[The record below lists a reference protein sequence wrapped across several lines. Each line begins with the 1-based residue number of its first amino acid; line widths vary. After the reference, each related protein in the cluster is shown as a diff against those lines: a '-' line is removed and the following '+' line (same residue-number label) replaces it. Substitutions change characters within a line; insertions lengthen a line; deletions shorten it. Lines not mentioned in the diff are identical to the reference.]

1 MSKHL
6 IARGVLLKMFAPWT
20 AKISHA
26 ILKEI
31 LMTVVLRLLCA
42 CVISS
47 VLGVPLAQAQ
57 DATKPWPTRSLRIV
71 VGFPAGSVTD
81 TVARLLAEQ
90 LAQSLGQA
98 VVVENKPGANGAI
111 GVGEVARALP
121 DGYTL
126 LVTNSSS
133 ITINPQL
140 YKQITYKASDFAPI
154 VMAIEAPFILTVN
167 PAWAQKNAVNDTKDL
182 IRYAQ
187 QHPDKLSYGS
197 GGQGNMAHLSFV
209 SLSNRANVK
218 TTHVPYKSAALAG
231 LAVISGELDAG
242 FDTLS
247 TVPNIQAGKLK
258 PLAVTAAKRIAQLP
272 DVPTMAEIGYG
283 DFEVIF
289 WMGLLA
295 PAGTPP
301 ALVQKIYEAT
311 TPILNNSKA
320 VAVLKNNGEPVM
332 LDPAR
337 FAQQINKEVPVWGDV
352 IRREAL
358 VNE

>member
-1 MSKHL
+1 M
-6 IARGVLLKMFAPWT
+6 MN
-20 AKISHA
+20 A
-26 ILKEI
+26 IRRVGAMVALCC
-31 LMTVVLRLLCA
+31 LTVA
-42 CVISS
+42 AAH
-47 VLGVPLAQAQ
+47 AQAV
-57 DATKPWPTRSLRIV
+57 ATSWPIKPLRIV

-81 TVARLLAEQ
+81 TVGRVTAEQ
-90 LAQSLGQA
+90 LSKVLGQP

-111 GVGEVARALP
+111 GVGEVARAAP

-154 VMAIEAPFILTVN
+154 TMIIEAPFILAVN
-167 PAWAQKNAVNDTKDL
+167 PEWAQKNSVDSIQAL

-187 QHPDKLSYGS
+187 AQPDKLTYGS

-209 SLSNRANVK
+209 SLSNRANIK

-231 LAVISGELDAG
+231 LAMISGELNAG

-247 TVPNIQAGKLK
+247 TVPNVQAGKLK
-258 PLAVTAAKRIAQLP
+258 ALAVTSSKRIAQLP
-272 DVPTMAEIGYG
+272 DLPTMAEAGFA
-283 DFEVIF
+283 DFEVTF

-295 PAGTPP
+295 PAGTPE
-301 ALVQKIYEAT
+301 LIITKLYEAARLIT
-311 TPILNNSKA
+311 NNSKA
-320 VAVLKNNGEPVM
+320 EAVLKSNGEPVM
-332 LDPAR
+332 LDPKS
-337 FAQQINKEVPVWGDV
+337 FANLINKEVPLWGEV

-358 VNE
+358 ILD

>member
-1 MSKHL
+1 MMNAIRRVGATVAL
-6 IARGVLLKMFAPWT
+6 CCLAGVGA
-20 AKISHA
+20 
-26 ILKEI
+26 
-31 LMTVVLRLLCA
+31 V
-42 CVISS
+42 
-47 VLGVPLAQAQ
+47 AQAQ
-57 DATKPWPTRSLRIV
+57 AVAAPWPNKPLRIV

-81 TVARLLAEQ
+81 TVARVMAEQ
-90 LAQSLGQA
+90 LAKSLGQP

-111 GVGEVARALP
+111 GVGEVARAAP

-154 VMAIEAPFILTVN
+154 TMVIEAPFILTVN
-167 PAWAQKNAVNDTKDL
+167 PEWAQKNAVNSIQDL

-187 QHPDKLSYGS
+187 AQPDKLTYGS

-209 SLSNRANVK
+209 SLSNRANIK

-231 LAVISGELDAG
+231 LAMISGELNAG

-258 PLAVTAAKRIAQLP
+258 ALAVTSSKRIAQLP
-272 DVPTMAEIGYG
+272 GLPTMAEAGFA
-283 DFEVIF
+283 DFEVTF

-295 PAGTPP
+295 PAGTSQPII
-301 ALVQKIYEAT
+301 AKIYEAARLVT
-311 TPILNNSKA
+311 TNPKA
-320 VAVLKNNGEPVM
+320 EAVLKSNGEPVM
-332 LDPAR
+332 LDPKS
-337 FAQQINKEVPVWGDV
+337 FANLINKEVPLWGEV

-358 VNE
+358 VLD

>member
-1 MSKHL
+1 MISVG
-6 IARGVLLKMFAPWT
+6 RWFSV
-20 AKISHA
+20 SHA
-26 ILKEI
+26 LS
-31 LMTVVLRLLCA
+31 LLTVLA
-42 CVISS
+42 CFVAMP
-47 VLGVPLAQAQ
+47 VQAQ
-57 DATKPWPTRSLRIV
+57 DLVRPWPNKPLRVV

-81 TVARLLAEQ
+81 TVARVMAEQ
-90 LAQSLGQA
+90 LAKSLGQP

-111 GVGEVARALP
+111 GVGEVARATP

-154 VMAIEAPFILTVN
+154 TMVIEAPFILTVN
-167 PAWAQKNAVNDTKDL
+167 PEWAQKNAVNSIQDL
-182 IRYAQ
+182 IRFAQ
-187 QHPDKLSYGS
+187 AQPDKLTYGS

-209 SLSNRANVK
+209 SLSNRANIK

-231 LAVISGELDAG
+231 LAMISGELNAG

-258 PLAVTAAKRIAQLP
+258 ALAVTSSKRIAQLP
-272 DVPTMAEIGYG
+272 ELPTMAEAGFA

-295 PAGTPP
+295 PAGTPQP
-301 ALVQKIYEAT
+301 IVTKLYEAARLVT
-311 TPILNNSKA
+311 TNPKA
-320 VAVLKNNGEPVM
+320 EAVLKNNGEPVM
-332 LDPAR
+332 LDPR
-337 FAQQINKEVPVWGDV
+337 SFANLINKEVPLWGEV

-358 VNE
+358 VLD

>member
-1 MSKHL
+1 M
-6 IARGVLLKMFAPWT
+6 INTIR
-20 AKISHA
+20 
-26 ILKEI
+26 
-31 LMTVVLRLLCA
+31 RLSALF
-42 CVISS
+42 
-47 VLGVPLAQAQ
+47 VLGGLMLTTVHAQ
-57 DATKPWPTRSLRIV
+57 DALKLWPNKPLRVV

-81 TVARLLAEQ
+81 TVARVMAEQ
-90 LAQSLGQA
+90 LTKALGQP

-111 GVGEVARALP
+111 GVGEVARAAP

-140 YKQITYKASDFAPI
+140 YKQISYKASDFAPI
-154 VMAIEAPFILTVN
+154 TMVIEAPFILTVN
-167 PAWAQKNAVNDTKDL
+167 PEWAQKNAVNSIQDL

-187 QHPDKLSYGS
+187 AQPDKLTYGS

-209 SLSNRANVK
+209 SLSNRANIK
-218 TTHVPYKSAALAG
+218 TTHVPYKSAAQAG
-231 LAVISGELDAG
+231 LAMISGELNAG

-258 PLAVTAAKRIAQLP
+258 GLAVTSSKRIAQLP
-272 DVPTMAEIGYG
+272 ELPTMAEAGFT

-301 ALVQKIYEAT
+301 TIIAKIYEAAKLIST
-311 TPILNNSKA
+311 NPKAEAILKS
-320 VAVLKNNGEPVM
+320 NGEPVM
-332 LDPAR
+332 LNPKS
-337 FAQQINKEVPVWGDV
+337 FANLINKEVPLWGEV

-358 VNE
+358 VLD

>member
-1 MSKHL
+1 MITL
-6 IARGVLLKMFAPWT
+6 IRRLSTLISLVGLALT
-20 AKISHA
+20 AAH
-26 ILKEI
+26 
-31 LMTVVLRLLCA
+31 
-42 CVISS
+42 
-47 VLGVPLAQAQ
+47 AQ
-57 DATKPWPTRSLRIV
+57 DLSKPWPNKPLRIV

-81 TVARLLAEQ
+81 TVARVMAEQ
-90 LAQSLGQA
+90 LAKSLAQP

-111 GVGEVARALP
+111 GVGEVARATP

-154 VMAIEAPFILTVN
+154 TMVIEAPFILTVN
-167 PAWAQKNAVNDTKDL
+167 PEWAQKNAVNNIRDL

-187 QHPDKLSYGS
+187 AQPDKLTYGS

-209 SLSNRANVK
+209 SLSNRANIK
-218 TTHVPYKSAALAG
+218 TTHVPYKSAAQAG
-231 LAVISGELDAG
+231 LAMISGELNAG

-258 PLAVTAAKRIAQLP
+258 ALAVTSSKRIAQLP
-272 DVPTMAEIGYG
+272 ELPTMAEAGFT

-295 PAGTPP
+295 PAGTPE
-301 ALVQKIYEAT
+301 AIITKIYEAARLIT
-311 TPILNNSKA
+311 ANSKA
-320 VAVLKNNGEPVM
+320 ETVLKSNGEPVL
-332 LDPAR
+332 LDPKS
-337 FAQQINKEVPVWGDV
+337 FANLIHKEVPLWGEV
-352 IRREAL
+352 IRREGL
-358 VNE
+358 ILD

>member
-1 MSKHL
+1 MINVIRVLSVT
-6 IARGVLLKMFAPWT
+6 IALNCMA
-20 AKISHA
+20 
-26 ILKEI
+26 
-31 LMTVVLRLLCA
+31 
-42 CVISS
+42 
-47 VLGVPLAQAQ
+47 LANVSAQ
-57 DATKPWPTRSLRIV
+57 DLAKLWPSKPLRIV

-81 TVARLLAEQ
+81 TVARVMAEQ
-90 LAQSLGQA
+90 LAKSLAQP

-111 GVGEVARALP
+111 GVGEVARATP

-154 VMAIEAPFILTVN
+154 TMVIEAPFILTVN
-167 PAWAQKNAVNDTKDL
+167 PEWAQKNAVNNIRDL

-187 QHPDKLSYGS
+187 AQPDKLTYGS

-209 SLSNRANVK
+209 SLSNRANIK
-218 TTHVPYKSAALAG
+218 TTHVPYKSAAQAG
-231 LAVISGELDAG
+231 LAMISGELNAG

-258 PLAVTAAKRIAQLP
+258 ALAVTSSKRIAQLP
-272 DVPTMAEIGYG
+272 ELPTMAEAGFT

-295 PAGTPP
+295 PAGTPE
-301 ALVQKIYEAT
+301 AIITKIYEAARLIT
-311 TPILNNSKA
+311 ANSKA
-320 VAVLKNNGEPVM
+320 EAVLKSNGEPVM
-332 LDPAR
+332 LDPKS
-337 FAQQINKEVPVWGDV
+337 FANLIHKEVPLWGEV
-352 IRREAL
+352 IRREGL
-358 VNE
+358 ILD